1 MRNILIL
8 TEIFPP
14 KHGGSGRWFWEIYT
28 RVKAVNVVF
37 AAGLHADSEKFD
49 QNTEAKIIRLPLTSE
64 EWGFRSVKGLLFYI
78 KTWWKVRKICKTEKI
93 SEIHCGRCLP
103 EGVVAWLAK
112 LSSGVSYSCYVHGED
127 VETSRSSR
135 EFVLLTKVVIK
146 SADKIIC
153 NSQNSADIMLN
164 RWGVSEEKVVVLHP
178 GVDINKF
185 SPEPKRPKP
194 TTWTGRTVLLTVG
207 RLQKRKGHDMLIR
220 ALPRLREIFPD
231 ILYSIIGDGQ
241 ERENLEALSKAIHV
255 QECVEFRNEVSDEDM
270 VACYQN
276 CSLFVLPNRTI
287 GYDIE
292 GFGMVLLEAQACGK
306 GVMAGN
312 SGGTKET
319 FEEGRSGFIVDCSE
333 PEYLV
338 EIIGKVLNQFDLE
351 ALGRIGREM
360 VIDKFSW
367 ESLAL
372 DMDRMLIQSKEVDY

>member
-153 NSQNSADIMLN
+153 NSQNSADIMFN
-164 RWGVSEEKVVVLHP
+164 KWGLAKGKVIVMYP

-185 SPEPKRPKP
+185 SPTPLRPKP
-194 TTWTGRTVLLTVG
+194 DYWAGRTVLLTVG

-220 ALPRLREIFPD
+220 ALPALRKLHPN
-231 ILYSIIGDGQ
+231 ILYSIIGDGD
-241 ERENLEALSKAIHV
+241 ERHNLEALSKDLSV
-255 QECVEFRNEVSDEDM
+255 QDCVEFRNEVTDEDM
-270 VACYQN
+270 VACYQH
-276 CSLFVLPNRTI
+276 CTLFVLPNRTV
-287 GYDIE
+287 GRDIE
-292 GFGMVLLEAQACGK
+292 GFGIVLLEAQACGRP
-306 GVMAGN
+306 VVAGD
-312 SGGTKET
+312 SGGTSET
-319 FEEGRSGFIVDCSE
+319 FEEGKSGFIVDSTSHDK
-333 PEYLV
+333 L
-338 EIIGKVLNQFDLE
+338 KVTIEAILMRSDLA
-351 ALGRIGREM
+351 ALGEAGR
-360 VIDKFSW
+360 VFVARGFSW
-367 ESLAL
+367 ESLAI
-372 DMDRMLIQSKEVDY
+372 DMDCLLN